1 MSISQIPAQFNI
13 NGVIDTTS
21 PVFQNMERIANNSG
35 AWITYDVHNGAWSV
49 VINQAVVARIHLQ
62 TATLLALFQL
72 MVLALLTCIIQ

>member
-35 AWITYDVHNGAWSV
+35 AWITYDVHNGGMECSY
-49 VINQAVVARIHLQ
+49 
-62 TATLLALFQL
+62 
-72 MVLALLTCIIQ
+72 

>member
-1 MSISQIPAQFNI
+1 
-13 NGVIDTTS
+13 
-21 PVFQNMERIANNSG
+21 MESLIRHHQCFRTWNASTNNSG